1 MVTIIEMNV
10 EEEVTNNHGRLK
22 RFVPESDDQDKVC
35 KGWTKKTG
43 ILFDMAVTHL
53 KSIRKRKSWCFTK
66 IQLVCCR
73 IGVKPFKKMAKKS

>member
-35 KGWTKKTG
+35 IEWTKKTG
-43 ILFDMAVTHL
+43 ILFDMAITHL
-53 KSIRKRKSWCFTK
+53 KSIS
-66 IQLVCCR
+66 R
-73 IGVKPFKKMAKKS
+73 IGVKPFKISGKMAKKS